1 LTSSLVLGS
10 AYSASSTTTTTTTL
24 FTIYCICIGVAV
36 VVLIFG
42 VKSKQVIEK
51 YVASHGLDS
60 YTKDSDEQVKPR
72 SFGIFETLK
81 LMIKPKMF
89 FLIPLF
95 IANGLEYGFVCSDFT
110 YSVVKPSIGVS
121 NIGYVMAFFGGVNAL
136 SSLIL
141 GKASDT
147 IGRPIVCLAG
157 FLCNFGC
164 AMYLKIGHV
173 DEDAWIVLFVI
184 AFFWAIGDS
193 VWNTVVSAML
203 GACFEKRR
211 CSSCIFQLQNVAIKW
226 FCSSIFLL

>member
-1 LTSSLVLGS
+1 
-10 AYSASSTTTTTTTL
+10 
-24 FTIYCICIGVAV
+24 
-36 VVLIFG
+36 
-42 VKSKQVIEK
+42 
-51 YVASHGLDS
+51 
-60 YTKDSDEQVKPR
+60 
-72 SFGIFETLK
+72 
-81 LMIKPKMF
+81 MIKPKMF

-95 IANGLEYGFVCSDFT
+95 IANGLENGFVCSDFT

-203 GACFEKRR
+203 GACFEKEDVQAAF
-211 CSSCIFQLQNVAIKW
+211 SNYKMWQSIGVAAAFFYSDYLDLDIKLLVLL
-226 FCSSIFLL
+226 CFLCAGIIGYFIDVFFFRLEKRNGDF